1 LIRFLHLDCLNSSNE
16 KVPDHLAIENE
27 AEKLFLQATM
37 KLRITQEERNR
48 LLKQTISIS
57 RMAPESSRYE

>member
-1 LIRFLHLDCLNSSNE
+1 
-16 KVPDHLAIENE
+16 VPDHLAIENE